1 MCPRVDELMTHP
13 ATLNVMTRFAAI
25 ETSEG
30 MRHGGLPN
38 AGGSA
43 GSTDRRHR
51 TGRGS
56 PGEGH
61 RERVTGRGSL
71 SIPSRTARNSAARPV
86 QIGRHRAGGDR
97 DARTRRSSCW
107 IFPIRSSQSTVCAW
121 SQQTAAGLC
130 VDRLKANSTGR
141 RTQPGQGMERERL
154 WRPERQGSLSGVR
167 STLHA
172 QDGIGRS
179 QDLCAIRHARMP
191 TRPQSITRCRSHPRP
206 GTCVRLSSETA

>member
-61 RERVTGRGSL
+61 RERVTGRGS
-71 SIPSRTARNSAARPV
+71 PGE
-86 QIGRHRAGGDR
+86 GR
-97 DARTRRSSCW
+97 SP
-107 IFPIRSSQSTVCAW
+107 FLPE
-121 SQQTAAGLC
+121 
-130 VDRLKANSTGR
+130 
-141 RTQPGQGMERERL
+141 QPGIARRA
-154 WRPERQGSLSGVR
+154 LSR
-167 STLHA
+167 S
-172 QDGIGRS
+172 DGIAQAAIETLEPGAQVAGSSRS
-179 QDLCAIRHARMP
+179 DLPNQLCA
-191 TRPQSITRCRSHPRP
+191 P
-206 GTCVRLSSETA
+206 GRNKRQPGCALTG